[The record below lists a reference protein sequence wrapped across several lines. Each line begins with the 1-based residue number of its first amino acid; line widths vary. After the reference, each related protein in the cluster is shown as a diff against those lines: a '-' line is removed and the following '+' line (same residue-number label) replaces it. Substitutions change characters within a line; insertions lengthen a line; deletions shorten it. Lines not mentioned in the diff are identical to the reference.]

1 MTQRSPPDSDINAV
15 SISTHPKGDLP
26 FLGHFFCHDFH
37 LPTAPAFSTFSTQC
51 WSASTPCP
59 WHHHFF
65 GALPPNFITVKT
77 SRRQKEAA
85 PPCFESTQSPN
96 MVFWGW
102 HFWFLSGSKALW
114 KDLTA
119 WDSRDMATLGL
130 CSQCLTSLISPLADI
145 LTLQRG
151 KIPTEGPV
159 RYPDNKSHIFP
170 KNSNLEFH
178 GGGPKLLECYCL
190 VFPRKLFKPGTF
202 KQQWQSPTQEGLEG
216 STAVNPVDQGWL
228 EQTRMCQLK
237 ETGLQCVP
245 CVKYNIQIQHESL
258 TEGQSRSWQAP
269 PGLWQPEHKSS
280 IPAQLSMK
288 WPLQQSH

>member
-1 MTQRSPPDSDINAV
+1 MPTTHNWELTIFRAHDPEEPTRAVSSMLCQYPNILRVIFHFWATFSAMISISPQLLHSPPSAPNA
-15 SISTHPKGDLP
+15 GLP
-26 FLGHFFCHDFH
+26 
-37 LPTAPAFSTFSTQC
+37 
-51 WSASTPCP
+51 
-59 WHHHFF
+59 
-65 GALPPNFITVKT
+65 ALPVLDTITSLEPWLPILSLLK
-77 SRRQKEAA
+77 
-85 PPCFESTQSPN
+85 PPEGKKNQHLLALKAHSPLTWCFGDGIVIFCQVPKLCER
-96 MVFWGW
+96 
-102 HFWFLSGSKALW
+102 H
-114 KDLTA
+114 LTA
-119 WDSRDMATLGL
+119 WDSRDMETLGL

-245 CVKYNIQIQHESL
+245 V
-258 TEGQSRSWQAP
+258 
-269 PGLWQPEHKSS
+269 
-280 IPAQLSMK
+280 
-288 WPLQQSH
+288 